1 MKKSPEQY
9 FQEQNFSVDLPPTA
23 TPGEFSEA
31 EQAFMEKYLGMDGGA
46 TLEKLGIA
54 PPAENGPA
62 NYPLPETPVEEP
74 LSEVLR
80 RESELLMVG
89 FFLGRQEF
97 VVPTLAVQEVIRAT
111 APTRLPAAPSFVA
124 GVINLRGKVTPLVRL
139 RDLLDIEAGENVEDM
154 FTIVCR
160 RRGLQFGLMIERVHT
175 MYRVPQ
181 KDIDWSVETHLGTNV
196 ELISGLLKL
205 RDDLVGIVSVDK
217 IVETIIKS

>member
-9 FQEQNFSVDLPPTA
+9 FQEQNFSVDAVPA
-23 TPGEFSEA
+23 AAPGKFSEA

-54 PPAENGPA
+54 PPPESRPA
-62 NYPLPETPVEEP
+62 PLPYQEAPAEEP
-74 LSEVLR
+74 LAEVLR
-80 RESELLMVG
+80 REPQLLMVG
-89 FFLGRQEF
+89 FFLGQQEF

-111 APTRLPAAPSFVA
+111 SPTKLPAAPSFVA

-139 RDLLDIEAGENVEDM
+139 RDLLDIPAGENVEDM

-160 RRGLQFGLMIERVHT
+160 RKGLQFGLMIERVHT

-181 KDIDWSVETHLGTNV
+181 DDIDWGVETHLGTNV
-196 ELISGLLKL
+196 ELIAGLLKL
-205 RDDLVGIVSVDK
+205 RDDLVGIVSVDT